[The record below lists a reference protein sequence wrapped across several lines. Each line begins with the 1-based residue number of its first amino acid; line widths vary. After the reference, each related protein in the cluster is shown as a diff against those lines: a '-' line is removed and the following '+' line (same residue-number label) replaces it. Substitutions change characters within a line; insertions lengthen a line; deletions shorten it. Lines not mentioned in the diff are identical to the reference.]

1 MDGKILVLM
10 LMMVGGLGLGAW
22 MMTTSAVDTART
34 EFLEVQT
41 LTTSTKTTMASRS
54 KALEMKRQEY
64 EARQALEQQAAD
76 LAAKVDDLTK
86 QIDSSKQKIA
96 DLKLRRFDLQKQM
109 AQTFQE
115 VRVKSVGLV
124 VGAVPLK
131 SGNAPDDS
139 KITKVEEGV
148 LTLSHGQGM
157 MKIPASQLPDPL
169 MDRLRLSRPEAQ
181 EPTAPLLTPD
191 Q

>member
-86 QIDSSKQKIA
+86 QIDSSKQTIA
-96 DLKLRRFDLQKQM
+96 DLKLRRFDLQKQT
-109 AQTFQE
+109 AQTIQE
-115 VRVKSVGLV
+115 VRVTSVGLV

-157 MKIPASQLPDPL
+157 MKIPASQLPDSL
-169 MDRLRLSRPEAQ
+169 MDRLRLTRPEAQ

>member
-34 EFLEVQT
+34 ELLEVQT

-96 DLKLRRFDLQKQM
+96 DMKLRRFDLQKQM
-109 AQTFQE
+109 AQTIQE

>member
-109 AQTFQE
+109 AQTIQE

-157 MKIPASQLPDPL
+157 MKIPASQLPDSL
-169 MDRLRLSRPEAQ
+169 MDRLRLTRPEAQ

>member
-34 EFLEVQT
+34 ELLEVQT

-157 MKIPASQLPDPL
+157 MKIPASQLPDSL
-169 MDRLRLSRPEAQ
+169 MDRLRLTRPEAQ

>member
-109 AQTFQE
+109 AQTIQE

-124 VGAVPLK
+124 VGAVPIK

-157 MKIPASQLPDPL
+157 MKIPASQLPDSL
-169 MDRLRLSRPEAQ
+169 MDRLRLTRPEAQ

>member
-86 QIDSSKQKIA
+86 QIDSSKQTIA

-109 AQTFQE
+109 AQTIQE

-157 MKIPASQLPDPL
+157 MKIPASQLPDSL
-169 MDRLRLSRPEAQ
+169 MDRLRLTRPEAQ

>member
-34 EFLEVQT
+34 ELLEVQT

-109 AQTFQE
+109 AQTIQE

-157 MKIPASQLPDPL
+157 MKIPASQLPDSL
-169 MDRLRLSRPEAQ
+169 MDRLRLTRPEAQ

>member
-34 EFLEVQT
+34 ELLEVQT

-109 AQTFQE
+109 AQTIQE

-157 MKIPASQLPDPL
+157 MKIPASQLPDSL

>member
-1 MDGKILVLM
+1 M
-10 LMMVGGLGLGAW
+10 
-22 MMTTSAVDTART
+22 
-34 EFLEVQT
+34 
-41 LTTSTKTTMASRS
+41 
-54 KALEMKRQEY
+54 
-64 EARQALEQQAAD
+64 
-76 LAAKVDDLTK
+76 
-86 QIDSSKQKIA
+86 
-96 DLKLRRFDLQKQM
+96 
-109 AQTFQE
+109 
-115 VRVKSVGLV
+115 KSVGLV

-131 SGNAPDDS
+131 SGNVPDDS

>member
-34 EFLEVQT
+34 ELLEVQT

>member
-34 EFLEVQT
+34 ELLEVQT

-157 MKIPASQLPDPL
+157 MKIPASQLPDSL

>member
-157 MKIPASQLPDPL
+157 MKIPASQLPDSL
-169 MDRLRLSRPEAQ
+169 MDRLRLTRPEAQ

>member
-34 EFLEVQT
+34 ELLEVQT

-64 EARQALEQQAAD
+64 EARQALEQLAAD

-109 AQTFQE
+109 AQTIQE

>member
-34 EFLEVQT
+34 ELLEVQT

-109 AQTFQE
+109 AQTIQE